1 MSVTNG
7 EVGVPDQPLLFEV
20 SWEAANKGVFSLIPY
35 PFSTVPKLI
44 LVLLLGPPFL
54 VGGIY
59 TVLRSKVPVTINEYG
74 DR

>member
-44 LVLLLGPPFL
+44 SWSSSLAPHF
-54 VGGIY
+54 
-59 TVLRSKVPVTINEYG
+59 
-74 DR
+74 